1 MLLAQVEKK
10 LLWGRWELGNLAAS
24 KWNTGWPL
32 TVSTLR
38 HPGTG
43 RNTCTGQVDGPDSAA
58 ASLRTAKLDT
68 ATRDELS

>member
-38 HPGTG
+38 HLGTG
-43 RNTCTGQVDGPDSAA
+43 TPA
-58 ASLRTAKLDT
+58 LDPIWWLHHWEQQSWT
-68 ATRDELS
+68 PPPGDELS